1 MLHDPNSRERAQ
13 TSAGSLDGQARCVL
27 VIGSQGVLGSLL
39 ARAFADAGWQVRR
52 GGRRHE
58 VAPDF
63 RHVDLDE
70 PETVATAARGADL
83 VVNPVPDPRLV
94 PERIVLDRGGLLVN
108 VSALPAAEGRSLGQR
123 ATSPRG
129 TVVMNAG
136 IAPGITNLVAADLL
150 AAHPQADEIEL
161 AFTVSTRSTSGP
173 AGGDFAHRN
182 LTTRARHRTASI
194 PLPEPFGRRRC
205 LGFAEPDAG
214 WLGAVAAGRSVNSY
228 VCLAER
234 SAHRAMLALN
244 AAGLMSRLPRAALGS
259 ARSPGGGP
267 SREPVAH
274 WTAVLE
280 RGRRIAAR
288 TLECRGDYRGAS
300 ESAVVFAQALLDD
313 GAGALRGVFGPEDLL
328 DLDRL
333 TPPLRGVGISVVDR
347 LGGREP
353 AGELEAGRPRT
364 PGASRR

>member
-1 MLHDPNSRERAQ
+1 MMQTPDSRARTQ

-39 ARAFADAGWQVRR
+39 ARAFADAGWDVTR
-52 GGRRHE
+52 GGRRPE
-58 VAPDF
+58 AAPDF

-70 PETVATAARGADL
+70 PETVATAARGTDL

-94 PERIVLDRGGLLVN
+94 AERIVLDRGGLLLN

-123 ATSPRG
+123 ATSARG

-150 AAHPQADEIEL
+150 AAHPEADEIEL
-161 AFTVSTRSTSGP
+161 AFTVATRSTSGP

-182 LTTRARHRTASI
+182 LTTLPRHRTALI

-214 WLGAVAAGRSVNSY
+214 WLGAVAAGRAVNSY

-234 SAHRAMLALN
+234 GAHRAMLALN

-259 ARSPGGGP
+259 APSPNGEA

-280 RGRRIAAR
+280 RGRRIGAR
-288 TLECRGDYRGAS
+288 TLECRGDYRGAA
-300 ESAVVFAQALLDD
+300 ESAVVFAQALLDE
-313 GAGALRGVFGPEDLL
+313 GAAAFRGVFGPEDLP

-333 TPPLRGVGISVVDR
+333 TPSLREVGISVVDR
-347 LGGREP
+347 LGDREP
-353 AGELEAGRPRT
+353 EASYPHG
-364 PGASRR
+364 